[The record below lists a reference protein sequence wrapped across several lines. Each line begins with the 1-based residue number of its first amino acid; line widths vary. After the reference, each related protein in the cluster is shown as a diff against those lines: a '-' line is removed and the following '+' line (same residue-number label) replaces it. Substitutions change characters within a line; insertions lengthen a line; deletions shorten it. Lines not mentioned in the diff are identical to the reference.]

1 MLKSLPFEL
10 ECTDDVDETISKL
23 KWTKTA
29 DKQLQKLNRDCN
41 MTGGLLS
48 VLVLA
53 SEHVSCYVATLTQNL
68 GLSMGLL
75 VL

>member
-1 MLKSLPFEL
+1 MYMMLTKL
-10 ECTDDVDETISKL
+10 CKL

-53 SEHVSCYVATLTQNL
+53 IGARVMLRRKLTQNL